1 MNWHKSIDSANKK
14 EYTIFALE
22 EKECKEVTRMLTD
35 RQKLI
40 LKAIIEEYI
49 DTNEPVG
56 SKGLTDKPY
65 LNYSSATLR
74 YDMQYLEESGYLEKT
89 HTSSGRIPSHTG
101 YKYYVE
107 HLITR
112 DNELLNELKDFDK
125 ILEDKNLSRED
136 ALKKVV
142 DLLSDKTGYMSVI
155 NGSAANY
162 SLVKKL
168 EIVPLCKNEALL
180 LVVTSNGGVESQV
193 IQIPDYVKTDD
204 LLKLIDMFDNAM
216 YDRPVYEIRDVLSKE
231 ASKPRIRKI
240 VDFRDDIL
248 NFIIKCFSRFQNA
261 DYYTSGLSK
270 IFNQP
275 EFHEH
280 QKMQKFINLV
290 EDGFLADLLNEFSLG
305 LTIRIGIDS
314 VNHSLKDCAIISIP
328 YIINDDAYGTLA
340 ILGPVRMDY
349 KKVIPTLEYVAKNM
363 TKLYDR

>member
-1 MNWHKSIDSANKK
+1 
-14 EYTIFALE
+14 
-22 EKECKEVTRMLTD
+22 MLTD

-49 DTNEPVG
+49 ATNEPVG

-89 HTSSGRIPSHTG
+89 HTSSGRIPSQIG

-112 DNELLNELKDFDK
+112 DDDLLSELKEFDE
-125 ILEDKNLSRED
+125 ILMDRELSLED

-142 DLLSDKTGYMSVI
+142 DLLSDKTGYMAVV

-162 SLVKKL
+162 ALVKKL
-168 EIVPLCKNEALL
+168 EIVPLGKNEALM
-180 LVVTSNGGVESQV
+180 LVVTSNGVVESQV
-193 IQIPDYVKTDD
+193 IQIPEYVNTDD

-216 YDRPVYEIRDVLSKE
+216 YDHPVYEIRNVLSKE
-231 ASKPRIRKI
+231 ASKPRIRKM

-248 NFIIKCFSRFQNA
+248 NFIIKCFSRFQNS

-280 QKMQKFINLV
+280 QKMQKFIDVVDQGVLSS
-290 EDGFLADLLNEFSLG
+290 LLNEFSLG
-305 LTIRIGIDS
+305 LTIRMGIDNA
-314 VNHSLKDCAIISIP
+314 NHALKDCAIISIP

-340 ILGPVRMDY
+340 VIGPVRMNY
-349 KKVIPTLEYVAKNM
+349 KRVIPTLEYVAKSM
-363 TKLYDR
+363 SKLYDR

>member
-1 MNWHKSIDSANKK
+1 
-14 EYTIFALE
+14 
-22 EKECKEVTRMLTD
+22 MLTD

-49 DTNEPVG
+49 ATNEPVG
-56 SKGLTDKPY
+56 SKVLTDKPY

-74 YDMQYLEESGYLEKT
+74 YDMQFLEENGYLEKT

-112 DNELLNELKDFDK
+112 DDELLTELKDFDEIIENK
-125 ILEDKNLSRED
+125 DLSREE

-142 DLLSDKTGYMSVI
+142 DMLSDKTGYMAVI

-162 SLVKKL
+162 ALVKKL
-168 EIVPLCKNEALL
+168 EIVPLGKNEALL
-180 LVVTSNGGVESQV
+180 LVVTSNGGVESQL
-193 IQIPDYVKTDD
+193 IQIPEYVNSDD

-216 YDRPVYEIRDVLSKE
+216 YDNPVYEIRDILSKE

-248 NFIIKCFSRFQNA
+248 NFIIKCFSRFQNS

-280 QKMQKFINLV
+280 QKMQKFIDIVDQGVLSS
-290 EDGFLADLLNEFSLG
+290 LLSEFSLG
-305 LTIRIGIDS
+305 LTIRIGIDN
-314 VNHSLKDCAIISIP
+314 VNHTLKDCAVISIP

-340 ILGPVRMDY
+340 IVGPVRMDY
-349 KKVIPTLEYVAKNM
+349 KRVIPTLEYVAKSM
-363 TKLYDR
+363 SKLYDR